1 MDAQVMDT
9 ALKVGLDIPEVYY
22 YLGDA
27 GYPSSSNKV
36 LTPYRGVQYHL
47 AEWSSADKK

>member
-9 ALKVGLDIPEVYY
+9 VLKVGLDIPEGYY

-27 GYPSSSNKV
+27 GYPLSSDKV
-36 LTPYRGVQYHL
+36 LSPYCGVWYHL
-47 AEWSSADKK
+47 AVWSRANQK